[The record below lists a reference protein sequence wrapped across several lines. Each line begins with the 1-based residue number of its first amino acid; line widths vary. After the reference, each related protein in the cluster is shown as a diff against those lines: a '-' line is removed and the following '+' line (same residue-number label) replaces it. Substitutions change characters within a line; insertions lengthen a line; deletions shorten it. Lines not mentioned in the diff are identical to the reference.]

1 MQVIGTTFPN
11 QDGLTVHRKEGVG
24 IGDGGDYDV
33 EQPNEENQLRSHP
46 ADKLKYQWKVM
57 IGFIISHLR

>member
-24 IGDGGDYDV
+24 IGDGGDHDV
-33 EQPNEENQLRSHP
+33 EQPNEENQLWSHP
-46 ADKLKYQWKVM
+46 TERLPSTYSSKFMSLLYP
-57 IGFIISHLR
+57 